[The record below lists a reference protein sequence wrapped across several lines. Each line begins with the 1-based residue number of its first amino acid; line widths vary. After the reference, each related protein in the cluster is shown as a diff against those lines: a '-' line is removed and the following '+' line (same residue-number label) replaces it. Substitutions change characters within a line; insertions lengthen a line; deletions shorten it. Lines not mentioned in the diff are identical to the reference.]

1 MAWLETTFLIQTPL
15 QTRTDRGE
23 KVESNEREP
32 KDGWVFGNEPWANK
46 CQALVNQTDEA
57 TRRRGQG
64 VLGLSHKQRFEHEQ
78 TMESVRIVQSIE
90 MDTLVNRDGLLG
102 RVRRVKGAMAVRLF
116 DALIQM
122 GGWYTNVIP
131 PKKRRR
137 RGLSPTSWK
146 KSTCIQLNL
155 REVVRLRRH

>member
-57 TRRRGQG
+57 IRRRGQG
-64 VLGLSHKQRFEHEQ
+64 VLGLSHKQRLEHEQ
-78 TMESVRIVQSIE
+78 TMESVRIVQINPLKW
-90 MDTLVNRDGLLG
+90 TRLLT
-102 RVRRVKGAMAVRLF
+102 VMVFWDAYGASRAR
-116 DALIQM
+116 
-122 GGWYTNVIP
+122 WP
-131 PKKRRR
+131 
-137 RGLSPTSWK
+137 
-146 KSTCIQLNL
+146 
-155 REVVRLRRH
+155 